1 MKPAARPAKV
11 YHADGD
17 YVPYRHGQKILI
29 QYENQNMPEHQNI
42 EWKREWKD
50 DWLAQLCGFANAD
63 GGTLWIGIDDAGRVR
78 GVEQV
83 EHIEAWG

>member
-1 MKPAARPAKV
+1 
-11 YHADGD
+11 
-17 YVPYRHGQKILI
+17 
-29 QYENQNMPEHQNI
+29 MPEHQNI